1 MSSLHDTDVSEHRAD
16 VPALTGVRA
25 FAALWVMAYHTWLAA
40 GRPAIGWPAAEF
52 PWRIDPLL
60 GAGWLGVDVF
70 FVLSGF
76 VLQWQVEHERSAAL
90 QPWRGATAY
99 LRFVGRRVLRVFP
112 AYLAC
117 LSILLPLS
125 WLGIGRWTAPSF
137 ADTALHL
144 VMTHNLVPAYVS
156 TISGVFWSLPIEW
169 HFYLVFPAGA
179 WILSHGRAWP
189 LVVLALTTTYLVH
202 WLVIDRDMAWLMP
215 WTVFRGIE
223 FSSGMAAAS
232 LAARS
237 RDAGSARANAIF
249 VAGAVALA
257 AIAYVS
263 GRFEFAWWTGD
274 ILTFARMVALSLAI
288 AAMLFAVAIPGAGR
302 LGASIF
308 GNRAA
313 VWTGAVSYSLYLWHF
328 AVIEFA
334 VDHRL
339 VPLRGDGSLGDFGR
353 LALAVWPAAFALSAL
368 SYALVERAFLDRARW
383 PRREE
388 HGAGWM
394 REPLAIVV
402 AWMLARLAVA
412 GVVSLAGS
420 GPVDGQSG
428 ANAAARR
435 TLSARPP

>member
-1 MSSLHDTDVSEHRAD
+1 MAEHRVD

-25 FAALWVMAYHTWLAA
+25 FAALWVMAYHTWLAS

-76 VLQWQVEHERSAAL
+76 VLQWQVEHERNAAR
-90 QPWRGATAY
+90 QPWRGAAAY
-99 LRFVGRRVLRVFP
+99 ARFVGRRVLRVFP

-169 HFYLVFPAGA
+169 HFYLVFPLGA

-202 WLVIDRDMAWLMP
+202 WLVIDRNMAWLMP

-223 FSSGMAAAS
+223 FSSGMAAAH

-237 RDAGSARANAIF
+237 RGIAPARVNAIF

-257 AIAYVS
+257 TIAYVS
-263 GRFEFAWWTGD
+263 GRYEIAWWTGD
-274 ILTFARMVALSLAI
+274 RVTFARMVALSLAI
-288 AAMLFAVAIPGAGR
+288 AALLFAVAVPGAPR
-302 LGASIF
+302 LGTFVF

-313 VWTGAVSYSLYLWHF
+313 VWTGAISYSLYLWHF
-328 AVIEFA
+328 AVIEFT

-353 LALAVWPAAFALSAL
+353 LALVVWPAAFALSAM
-368 SYALVERAFLDRARW
+368 SYAVVERVFLDRARW
-383 PRREE
+383 SRRD
-388 HGAGWM
+388 GPAGGWM
-394 REPLAIVV
+394 RKPLAIVV
-402 AWMLARLAVA
+402 AWMLALLAVA
-412 GVVSLAGS
+412 GAVSVASSGWVAGR
-420 GPVDGQSG
+420 PVPTVS
-428 ANAAARR
+428 ARR
-435 TLSARPP
+435 P